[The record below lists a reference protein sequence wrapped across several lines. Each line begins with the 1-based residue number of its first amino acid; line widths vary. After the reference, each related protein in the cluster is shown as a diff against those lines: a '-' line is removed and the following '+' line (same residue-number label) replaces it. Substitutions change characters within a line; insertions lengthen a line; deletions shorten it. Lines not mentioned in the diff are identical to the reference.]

1 MVIGNGMIAKR
12 FEGYSTNNDYVIFA
26 SGISDSTTT
35 ATAAF
40 SREENLLRSAIPANP
55 EKTLVY
61 FSTCSIYDRSMR
73 QSTYVLHKLKME
85 EIITTNAK
93 KYVIFRISNPVGR
106 TNNTHTV
113 FNFFIQH
120 IMEKNPFVVWKY
132 ASRNLLDIDDMF
144 AICDH
149 ILTMKLFKNSVVNI
163 ANPVNYPVTTIIA
176 AIESHF
182 HTKGIYTFA
191 EKGDSPLI
199 DTTAIEPFFSEL
211 NIPFNELYLPGILDK
226 YFIQE

>member
-12 FEGYSTNNDYVIFA
+12 FERYNTDNDFIIFA
-26 SGISDSTTT
+26 SGVSDSTTT
-35 ATAAF
+35 DAAAF
-40 SREENLLRSAIPANP
+40 SREENLLRNTIASNQ

-61 FSTCSIYDRSMR
+61 FSTCSIYDPSMH

-85 EIITTNAK
+85 EIITANAK
-93 KYVIFRISNPVGR
+93 KYTIFRVSNPIGR
-106 TNNTHTV
+106 TSNTHTV

-120 IMEKNPFVVWKY
+120 ILQKQPFAAWKY

-149 ILTMKLFKNSVVNI
+149 LLKKKLFLNSVVNI
-163 ANPVNYPVTTIIA
+163 ANPVNYPVTTIIT

-191 EKGDSPLI
+191 EKGNSPLI
-199 DTTAIEPFFSEL
+199 DTTAIQPFFREL
-211 NIPFNELYLPGILDK
+211 NINFNELYLPRLLDK
-226 YFIQE
+226 YFIQ